1 MVIVRL
7 KFQRLPRKP
16 PIFTK
21 ATPREKVLMNMHKES
36 DNELFRMIQSINN
49 KIKYDDLPECKLTD
63 DIIYLVNGIG
73 ELYSRDITDNKRKQI
88 KKEVQK
94 LNGFFT
100 RFMTQCKCT
109 HENIFSRGEKE

>member
-1 MVIVRL
+1 MVIV
-7 KFQRLPRKP
+7 KFKYKKLPTEP
-16 PIFTK
+16 PVFTK
-21 ATPREKVLMNMHKES
+21 ATPREKLLIDMHKES
-36 DNELFRMIQSINN
+36 DNELFRIIQSLNN

-88 KKEVQK
+88 KKEVQN
-94 LNGFFT
+94 LNRFFT

-109 HENIFSRGEKE
+109 HENIFARREKE